1 MSKNSTGWTV
11 SDDNPVIAFAGDWH
25 GQDSL
30 VPEKLFRLAD
40 LGVSRLHHVGD
51 FGFQTHR
58 RGAVFLDLVNDW
70 AAEANIRIAV
80 TPGNHENWAYLREA
94 FDCASPGT
102 PAEIRSHITVLPR
115 GYRWT
120 QSSRSFL
127 SFGGAA
133 SIDRSWRIPGVS
145 WWPEELP
152 TEAEI
157 VAAITGGPVDVMI
170 SHDSPNPATL
180 KVAAIRSTPGSWD
193 PAAIAYAEVG
203 AAITTRV
210 WEATEPQLLVHG
222 HFHVRD
228 AIRLDTGQRIV
239 SLAKQTDIGN
249 VIVVDLADLSGMWL
263 EGFDA

>member
-11 SDDNPVIAFAGDWH
+11 SDDSPLIAFAGDWH
-25 GQDSL
+25 GHDSL

-51 FGFQTHR
+51 FGFQTDS
-58 RGAVFLDLVNDW
+58 RGTEFLDRVDGW
-70 AAEANIRIAV
+70 AAEASIRIAV
-80 TPGNHENWAYLREA
+80 TPGNHENWEYLRAA
-94 FDCASPGT
+94 FDRASPGT
-102 PAEIRSHITVLPR
+102 PAEIRSHITALPR

-120 QSSRSFL
+120 QSNRIL
-127 SFGGAA
+127 MSFGGAA

-152 TEAEI
+152 TEDEI
-157 VAAITGGPVDVMI
+157 VAAITGGTVDVMI
-170 SHDSPNPATL
+170 SHDSPNPATS
-180 KVAAIRSTPGSWD
+180 KVAAIRRTPGSWG
-193 PAAIAYAEVG
+193 PAAIAYAKVG
-203 AAITTRV
+203 AAVTTRV
-210 WEATEPQLLVHG
+210 WEAAHPQLLVHG

-228 AIRLDTGQRIV
+228 AIQLGSGQKIV